1 MLLISEAIG
10 DVEQTT
16 AAPSAHSRAESAT
29 LRIYAVRIENSD
41 V

>member
-10 DVEQTT
+10 DMEQIS
-16 AAPSAHSRAESAT
+16 AAPPAKLRALP
-29 LRIYAVRIENSD
+29 LRNYAGRTENSD